1 MGNLIVGQHFGAW
14 RPYVGAGVGAARLSI
29 NSDYADGL
37 DDSDWA
43 AAGQVFTGI
52 DYNFTERL
60 SLGAR
65 YRFQYIGSTD
75 YNDGIGDPVKVGS
88 LQSHNIEAVLKMRF
102 GN

>member
-1 MGNLIVGQHFGAW
+1 M
-14 RPYVGAGVGAARLSI
+14 P
-29 NSDYADGL
+29 DGL

-52 DYNFTERL
+52 DYNFTEQL

-75 YNDGIGDPVKVGS
+75 YDDGIGDPVEVGS